1 MPPPIIAA
9 DEFSGRVTLRLAK
22 SLHRMLAQA
31 LGKEVV
37 SLNQYLTNILNY
49 YLGYAQATKTHN
61 SGNIWKSM
69 SKPEKL
75 TKFKNCQYF

>member
-31 LGKEVV
+31 LGKEGV
-37 SLNQYLTNILNY
+37 SLNQYLTNN
-49 YLGYAQATKTHN
+49 
-61 SGNIWKSM
+61 
-69 SKPEKL
+69 
-75 TKFKNCQYF
+75 